1 MNRPSCAIALFLAA
15 SSILQFGA
23 GASTKPA
30 AGPAPATQPSR
41 PQSDVEAARAAAR
54 KDLAA
59 GVLGYVL
66 PVPEAF
72 LLEWEGPESEDKNL
86 LEYNGALLADRYRI
100 RFDWVMFHAASP
112 QQRAKAVA
120 YNEEMIPAIVKK
132 FGSDVTDKT
141 WKEACSATP
150 ATRAKYLAARR
161 EAAQAARGPSTRPTT
176 QIGTLGR
183 PSTRSESP

>member
-1 MNRPSCAIALFLAA
+1 MNRPPCLVGLFLAA
-15 SSILQFGA
+15 CCLCQFG

-30 AGPAPATQPSR
+30 VTTGPVKPL
-41 PQSDVEAARAAAR
+41 SDLEAARAEAR

-59 GVLGYVL
+59 GVLGYRL

-72 LLEWEGPESEDKNL
+72 LLEWEDRESEDKDL
-86 LEYNGALLADRYRI
+86 LEYNGALLADRYGI

-112 QQRAKAVA
+112 RERAKAVA
-120 YNEEMIPAIVKK
+120 YNEEMIPAIVTK

-141 WKEACSATP
+141 WKEACNASP

-161 EAAQAARGPSTRPTT
+161 EAAQAARGPSTRPAT
-176 QIGTLGR
+176 QPSPPARPGTR
-183 PSTRSESP
+183 ASDTRSG

>member
-1 MNRPSCAIALFLAA
+1 MNRLQRAFVLLLATCC
-15 SSILQFGA
+15 LLHLG
-23 GASTKPA
+23 GASTQ
-30 AGPAPATQPSR
+30 PAPATSQPKA
-41 PQSDVEAARAAAR
+41 QSDLDAARAAAR

-72 LLEWEGPESEDKNL
+72 LLEWEGPESEDKDL
-86 LEYNGALLADRYRI
+86 LEYNGALLADRYGI
-100 RFDWVMFHAASP
+100 RFDSVMFHAASP

-120 YNEEMIPAIVKK
+120 YNEVMVPAIVKK

-141 WKEACSATP
+141 WKEACEASP

-176 QIGTLGR
+176 RPGAPAR
-183 PSTRSESP
+183 PSTRAS